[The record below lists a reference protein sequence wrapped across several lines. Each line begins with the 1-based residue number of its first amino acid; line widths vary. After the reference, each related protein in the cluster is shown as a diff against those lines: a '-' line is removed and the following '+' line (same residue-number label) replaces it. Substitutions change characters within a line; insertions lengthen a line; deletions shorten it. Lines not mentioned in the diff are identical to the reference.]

1 MKSAGSHV
9 LTINGGSSSVKFAL
23 FEVGTALRQILGG
36 ELERIGRSGTTLRVT
51 GSNPADNFS
60 RPVTAADH
68 TAAVGVL
75 MEWIEED
82 TGRDALATVG
92 HRVVHGGPK
101 YSKPQQVTAEMVEEL
116 HRFSPFDPEH
126 LPLEIGLIE
135 AFRQRHPG
143 LPQVACF
150 DTAFHRTMPRVAT
163 LLPIPG
169 RYEAQGVHR
178 YGFHGLSYEF
188 LMEEL
193 AHLADPAATKGR
205 VILAHLGNGASL
217 AAVRDGKNIDTS
229 MGFTPTAG
237 LVMSSRS
244 GDLDPGLV
252 SYLARTGQ
260 MSAAQFQKMVN
271 HESGLLGVSETSSD
285 MRDLLERE
293 TQDVRAAEAVALFC
307 YQAKKWIGAFA
318 AALGGLD
325 TLVFAGGIGENA
337 PPVRERICE
346 GLGFLGIELDAER
359 NAKNAPLVSSD
370 TVRVRETRKLLI
382 PLALW
387 GVTNARAGGRRTS
400 RS

>member
-1 MKSAGSHV
+1 M
-9 LTINGGSSSVKFAL
+9 
-23 FEVGTALRQILGG
+23 
-36 ELERIGRSGTTLRVT
+36 
-51 GSNPADNFS
+51 
-60 RPVTAADH
+60 TAADH
-68 TAAVGVL
+68 TAAVGAL
-75 MEWIEED
+75 MEWIEEHS
-82 TGRDALATVG
+82 GRDALAAVG

-116 HRFSPFDPEH
+116 HRLSAFDPEH
-126 LPLEIGLIE
+126 LPLEIELIE
-135 AFRQRHPG
+135 AFRQRHPR

-163 LLPIPG
+163 LLPIPR
-169 RYEAQGVHR
+169 RYEAQGVRR

-193 AHLADPAATKGR
+193 ARLGDPAATKGR

-217 AAVRDGKNIDTS
+217 AAVRDGKSIDTS

-252 SYLARTGQ
+252 SYLARTEQ

-285 MRDLLERE
+285 MRDLLDRE

-337 PPVRERICE
+337 PPVRERICD
-346 GLGFLGIELDAER
+346 GLGFLGIELDQER
-359 NAKNAPLVSSD
+359 NAKNAPLISSD
-370 TVRVRETRKLLI
+370 TGRVKVRVIRTDEELMIARSAARMLDLGRTKKTRAHRADCRRSI
-382 PLALW
+382 PVRPWSADQRVAPFVVPQCRLAPRLYACSATACP
-387 GVTNARAGGRRTS
+387 VRCAIA
-400 RS
+400 

>member
-1 MKSAGSHV
+1 MK
-9 LTINGGSSSVKFAL
+9 
-23 FEVGTALRQILGG
+23 
-36 ELERIGRSGTTLRVT
+36 

-68 TAAVGVL
+68 TAAVGAL
-75 MEWIEED
+75 IDWIEEHS
-82 TGRDALATVG
+82 GRDALAAVG

-116 HRFSPFDPEH
+116 HRLSPFDPEH
-126 LPLEIGLIE
+126 LPLEIELIE
-135 AFRQRHPG
+135 AFRQRHPK

-163 LLPIPG
+163 LLPIPR
-169 RYEAQGVHR
+169 RYEAQGVRR

-188 LMEEL
+188 LMAEL
-193 AHLADPAATKGR
+193 ARLGDPAATKGR

-217 AAVRDGKNIDTS
+217 AAVRDGKSIDTS

-252 SYLARTGQ
+252 SYLARTEQ

-285 MRDLLERE
+285 MRDLLDRE
-293 TQDVRAAEAVALFC
+293 TKDVRAAEAVALFC

-337 PPVRERICE
+337 PPVRERICD
-346 GLGFLGIELDAER
+346 GLGFLGIELDRER
-359 NAKNAPLVSSD
+359 NAKNAPLISSEAGRVK
-370 TVRVRETRKLLI
+370 VRVIRTDEELMIARSVTRVLDLGSIRK
-382 PLALW
+382 
-387 GVTNARAGGRRTS
+387 T
-400 RS
+400 